1 MAPGENEFDT
11 PALQNM
17 QYLEIL
23 EKVTQIMNLVITRL
37 VPRQDASACR
47 EPLPTGAVLLHVSL
61 GQPRVPDGDGLS
73 VAISQTLSAVSSSLE
88 AGMRAALPPESR
100 SEGAHKAQVSL
111 SRRQPTAAF
120 HLSPP
125 VLPGQ

>member
-73 VAISQTLSAVSSSLE
+73 VAISQTLSAAVSYTHL
-88 AGMRAALPPESR
+88 RAHETL
-100 SEGAHKAQVSL
+100 
-111 SRRQPTAAF
+111 
-120 HLSPP
+120 
-125 VLPGQ
+125 